1 MLEVEKVDSRIR
13 LLIFDRLRSCW
24 LIRDKKNIIIETG
37 YPADSRKLFTGLGRL
52 DLTPR
57 DIDYVA
63 LTHIHLDHAG
73 GAGYLARQNPNLSV
87 CVHASGARHLADPTK
102 LLQGVRRAHGEKF
115 ETFGEMLPVPE
126 NQIRTIDTGDIIELG
141 DTHLEVFY
149 TPGHA
154 KHHVIFFDPATEA
167 VFSGD
172 ALGSKYKNRPNFVL
186 APPSDY
192 DKEAAKI
199 SIDLI
204 KALAPQKIYFTHCG
218 MNFLSDHPHFYEELK
233 RSHERWTECMF
244 TLVSQNQ
251 NMDDDMLFGAFL
263 EQLPELKQFPDQF
276 FSFRLSVKGIRTY
289 LRKLERKT
297 GL

>member
-1 MLEVEKVDSRIR
+1 MLEVETVDARIR
-13 LLIFDRLRSCW
+13 LLIFDQHRSCW

-37 YPADSRKLFTGLGRL
+37 YPADSRKLFNGLSRL
-52 DLTPR
+52 DLTPQ
-57 DIDYVA
+57 DVDYVA

-73 GAGYLARQNPNLSV
+73 GAGYLARQNPNLSIW
-87 CVHASGARHLADPTK
+87 VHAKGARHLANPTK
-102 LLQGVRRAHGEKF
+102 LLQGVQRAYGKKF
-115 ETFGEMLPVPE
+115 ATIGEMLPVPAK
-126 NQIRTIDTGDIIELG
+126 QIRSIDSGDIIELG

-154 KHHVIFFDPATEA
+154 KHHVIFFDPASAA

-204 KALAPQKIYFTHCG
+204 KALAPQKVYFTHCG
-218 MNFLSDHPHFYEELK
+218 VCFLSDLHHFYESLK
-233 RSHERWTECMF
+233 RSHERWTECIF

-289 LRKLERKT
+289 LQRLESRT
-297 GL
+297 RS

>member
-1 MLEVEKVDSRIR
+1 
-13 LLIFDRLRSCW
+13 
-24 LIRDKKNIIIETG
+24 
-37 YPADSRKLFTGLGRL
+37 
-52 DLTPR
+52 
-57 DIDYVA
+57 
-63 LTHIHLDHAG
+63 
-73 GAGYLARQNPNLSV
+73 
-87 CVHASGARHLADPTK
+87 VHASGARHLADPTK